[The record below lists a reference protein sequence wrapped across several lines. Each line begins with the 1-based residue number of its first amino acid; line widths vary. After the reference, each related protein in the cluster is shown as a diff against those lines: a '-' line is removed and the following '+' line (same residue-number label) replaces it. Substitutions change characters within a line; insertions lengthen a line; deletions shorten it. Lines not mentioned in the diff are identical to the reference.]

1 MREGD
6 RPQRPSEGILLDIGE
21 GVGALVIYTKPAFG
35 GREIEVS
42 RTDGDGRRIHT
53 EVLER
58 LLNGQSVFAAVFA
71 ALPQGTY
78 RIWREGHDPA
88 DEVSIHS
95 GEVAER
101 DWR

>member
-1 MREGD
+1 M
-6 RPQRPSEGILLDIGE
+6 
-21 GVGALVIYTKPAFG
+21 GALVIYTKPALG

-42 RTDGDGRRIHT
+42 RTDGDGRRTHS

-58 LLNGQSVFAAVFA
+58 VLNGQSVFAAVFA

-78 RIWREGHDPA
+78 RIWRADQDLA
-88 DEVSIHS
+88 DEVSVRS